1 MKRCIN
7 DAGKTLL
14 SISSSVSASRQSAV
28 RCSVSKVTKL
38 IYSCATRCQKMLCFV
53 EPWGIIFLCSE
64 QRVPSF
70 LDLLAWL
77 IRTQKVINHFSLGGP
92 TVSFSLLTSPLF
104 FLFLWQLTDTIT
116 QQRAYCETSLTQ
128 GTRKTPD

>member
-1 MKRCIN
+1 MKRCIS

-14 SISSSVSASRQSAV
+14 SISSSASASRQSAV
-28 RCSVSKVTKL
+28 WCSVSKVTKL

-77 IRTQKVINHFSLGGP
+77 IRTQKVINHWEVPQSASLC
-92 TVSFSLLTSPLF
+92 SLLHYF
-104 FLFLWQLTDTIT
+104 FLFLWQLIDTVT